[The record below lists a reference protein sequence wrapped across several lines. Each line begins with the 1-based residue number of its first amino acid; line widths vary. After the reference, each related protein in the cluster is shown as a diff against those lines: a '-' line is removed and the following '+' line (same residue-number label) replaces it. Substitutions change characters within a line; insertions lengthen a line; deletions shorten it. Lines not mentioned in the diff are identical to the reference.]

1 MPQSAASLDPA
12 SVGPVRILQVEDS
25 AEDAELL
32 SMELLDAGLE
42 AEFLRVES
50 AEGLERAISGFAPH
64 LVLSDLSMPGF
75 SGQEALR
82 IVRRLVPDLPFIFVS
97 GTMGEDTAVQALHEG
112 ADDYILKDKTARLP
126 TAVVRAIREA
136 RSLAERARVEQEL
149 LRAQRLDCLAMLA
162 AGLSHDLRNILQPL
176 LIVPDLLAIH
186 SDDPKIHKLGQVISE
201 SGRRGHEMAESMLAF
216 VRGSGVARERVD
228 VAALLQAVQLLLHG
242 SLGRQVRLEVESL
255 PEGELVTRGNYTEL
269 QQSLLNLCLNA
280 VQAMPD
286 GGTVTVSARQR
297 EEARGSVACIS
308 VADTGVGMDAQTL
321 AQLFTPF
328 FSTKS
333 DGTGLGLVSCKR
345 IVETY
350 DGRIEVRSEPGR
362 GTTFEI
368 ILPILQDDAEAEAI
382 ESAAAGQGQRILI
395 VDGDATRLSLIGNA
409 LVSQGYQPMRA
420 LDGAIALQA
429 MAVDMPDLAIIDNDI
444 LLLSAASLLS
454 TMRERGYA
462 GPVVVLQD
470 PSKPLEQGSLVGHE
484 LHVLEKPLKMG
495 QLFAAVEQALQG
507 PARSAQALQG
517 RASTA

>member
-1 MPQSAASLDPA
+1 MPHTAAPI
-12 SVGPVRILQVEDS
+12 GPVRILQVED
-25 AEDAELL
+25 AEMDAELI
-32 SMELLDAGLE
+32 SMQLLDAGLE
-42 AEFLRVES
+42 AAFLRVDS
-50 AEGLERAISGFAPH
+50 AAALERAMGEFQPD

-75 SGQEALR
+75 SGHDALR
-82 IVRRLVPDLPFIFVS
+82 IAQRLSPATPFIFVS
-97 GTMGEDTAVQALHEG
+97 GTMGEETAVEALREG
-112 ADDYILKDKTARLP
+112 ASDYVLKDKTARLP
-126 TAVVRAIREA
+126 LAAARAIRES
-136 RSLAERARVEQEL
+136 RSEAERERVEKEL
-149 LRAQRLDCLAMLA
+149 LRSQRLDCLAMLA

-280 VQAMPD
+280 VQSMPE
-286 GGTVTVSARQR
+286 GGTVTLSARQR
-297 EEARGSVACIS
+297 EAPGGSVVCIS
-308 VADTGVGMDAQTL
+308 VTDTGVGMDPQTL

-350 DGRIEVRSEPGR
+350 DGRIEVRSAPGQ

-368 ILPILQDDAEAEAI
+368 VLPILQDEAEAEAI

-409 LVSQGYQPMRA
+409 LVSQGYEPMRA

-495 QLFAAVEQALQG
+495 QLFAAVEQALQA
-507 PARSAQALQG
+507 PDRSAQALQG
-517 RASTA
+517 QANAV